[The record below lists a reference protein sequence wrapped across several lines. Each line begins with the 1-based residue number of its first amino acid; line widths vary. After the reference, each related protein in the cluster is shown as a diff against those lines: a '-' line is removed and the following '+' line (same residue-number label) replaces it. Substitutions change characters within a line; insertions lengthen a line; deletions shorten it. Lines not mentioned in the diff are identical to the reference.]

1 MRVTIKDIAERAG
14 VSKTT
19 VSFAFNEPSRL
30 ARQTRER
37 VRTIAAEFGYSPD
50 NFDHYSSPEGWYG
63 IRGSKA
69 IPKPLRR
76 LECFCRIPGC
86 RCFTANAPS
95 KGAEKRPDLCSFS
108 LFHRRLL

>member
-50 NFDHYSSPEGWYG
+50 PVVRTLT
-63 IRGSKA
+63 IIPPLKA
-69 IPKPLRR
+69 
-76 LECFCRIPGC
+76 G
-86 RCFTANAPS
+86 T
-95 KGAEKRPDLCSFS
+95 G
-108 LFHRRLL
+108 